1 MLPSRVR
8 NQRSRRWG
16 ALTLVSLL
24 AAALVTSAADA
35 RSRHRRS
42 SYNPP
47 YASIVVDANSGKV
60 MAAENADSRRH
71 PASLTKIMT
80 LYLLFEQLE
89 AGKIKLSTELP
100 VSAHAAAQAPS
111 KLGLKPGQTID
122 VGTAISAIVTKS
134 ANDVAVIVA
143 EALGNGSETEFAKAM
158 TAKAHV
164 LGMSHTVYVNA
175 SGLPDDRQVTT
186 ARDQSILGRA
196 IQDRFPKYFHYFS
209 TREFVFRG
217 KRMRNHNH
225 LLGRINGVDGIK
237 TGYIRE
243 SGFNIVVSV
252 HRSGR
257 NLIAVMFGG
266 RSGSARD
273 ARVSSLI
280 ANNINVASAKRTA
293 PKVVEGW
300 MTAIARKGVPTPP
313 AKPAIEP
320 AQKVAEKSAK
330 PVIKPAA
337 EPVKSIAEAPTR
349 ASPETKVVV
358 APPLPPIPAP
368 EPGSTDPIRP
378 IFVKTVTV
386 QPGLTRA
393 ASLSPLPADSRKLTP
408 APATATAAKITMI
421 ATVPGKQPPPAK
433 PVPIAETKVA
443 SADDSV
449 PVKAATPKSAPKAH
463 EPAAKP
469 HGGWMIQVGAFDVE
483 KDAKERLT
491 LAQEKAK
498 ALLGSANPFTE
509 PVAKGDKTL
518 YRARFAGL
526 ERSKAQSA
534 CHHLKRSDI
543 PCILLKN

>member
-1 MLPSRVR
+1 MSLGRVR

-16 ALTLVSLL
+16 ALTLASLL
-24 AAALVTSAADA
+24 AATLVTNPADA

-42 SYNPP
+42 APYNPP

-89 AGKIKLSTELP
+89 AGKIKMSTEMP

-122 VGTAISAIVTKS
+122 VGTAIRAIVTKS
-134 ANDVAVIVA
+134 ANDVAAIVA

-158 TAKAHV
+158 TAKARA
-164 LGMSHTVYVNA
+164 LGMSNTVYVNA
-175 SGLPDDRQVTT
+175 SGLPDERQITT

-225 LLGRINGVDGIK
+225 LLGRISGVDGIK

-243 SGFNIVVSV
+243 SGFNIVTSV
-252 HRSGR
+252 HQGGRS
-257 NLIAVMFGG
+257 LVAVVFGG

-280 ANNINVASAKRTA
+280 ANNINVASVKRTA

-300 MTAIARKGVPTPP
+300 MTVIARKDVPTPP
-313 AKPAIEP
+313 AKPKIEP
-320 AQKVAEKSAK
+320 VQQAADQSAK
-330 PVIKPAA
+330 PTA
-337 EPVKSIAEAPTR
+337 EPVKTIAEAPKT
-349 ASPETKVVV
+349 APAETKVAAV
-358 APPLPPIPAP
+358 PPLPPVPPP
-368 EPGSTDPIRP
+368 EPGSTEPIRP
-378 IFVKTVTV
+378 LFVKTVKV
-386 QPGLTRA
+386 QPGVEQT
-393 ASLSPLPADSRKLTP
+393 ASLSPLPSDSRKLTP
-408 APATATAAKITMI
+408 APATAKPAKITMI
-421 ATVPGKQPPPAK
+421 ETVPGKQPPPAK
-433 PVPIAETKVA
+433 PVPVAETKVA
-443 SADDSV
+443 SADNSV
-449 PVKAATPKSAPKAH
+449 PVKTATPQPAPKPAPKA
-463 EPAAKP
+463 

-491 LAQEKAK
+491 VAQEKAK

-526 ERSKAQSA
+526 ERSRAESA

-543 PCILLKN
+543 PCIMLRN